1 MKAPPV
7 ALTIAGSDSS
17 AGAGIQADLKTFSA
31 HGVYGVSAL
40 TCVVAEIPGR
50 VSRIVPLDADFV
62 SEQIALLLN
71 GFTVAALK
79 TGLLCT
85 AQNVGAVASAY
96 AAHGKDVPLVVDPV
110 MIATSGAELLEP
122 AAIVAYDREL
132 FPRATLITPNADE
145 AARLLGRPVQTLA
158 DARDAGRELAAR
170 YSTAVLIKGGHIA
183 GDRATDLL
191 FCDGEI
197 HQFSAAFTRGVST
210 HGTGCTYSAAIAA
223 NLASGLALKES
234 VAAAK
239 EYVSLAIAQHFAWE
253 RDGHQLHALN
263 HAPARDA
270 T

>member
-31 HGVYGVSAL
+31 HGVYGVSAV

-62 SEQIALLLN
+62 SEQITLLLD
-71 GFTVAALK
+71 GFSVAALK
-79 TGLLCT
+79 TGLLYT
-85 AQNVGAVASAY
+85 QQNVHAAAAAY
-96 AAHGKDVPLVVDPV
+96 VAHGRNVPLVVDPV

-122 AAIVAYDREL
+122 AAIESYEREL

-145 AARLLGRPVQTLA
+145 AARLIGRPVGTLA
-158 DARDAGRELAAR
+158 DARDAGQELAAR
-170 YSTAVLIKGGHIA
+170 YATAVLIKGGHIA

-191 FCDGEI
+191 FHKGEVYE
-197 HQFSAAFTRGVST
+197 FSAPFTRGVGT

-223 NLASGLALKES
+223 NLANGMALKES

-239 EYVSLAIAQHFAWE
+239 DYVSLAIAQHFAWE
-253 RDGHQLHALN
+253 RAGHNVHALN
-263 HAPARDA
+263 HAPTRDA